1 MKLRNQR
8 HTIYSLA
15 LIAAASVGMMS
26 CNDKSDPVEEDE
38 TTNIVNVPNVAVT
51 SFSLRSDSKVM
62 SNLDSVFFSIDLNHG
77 VIYNADSL
85 PKGTPV
91 DKLIPVIKY
100 SDYITK
106 ALITMEGGITKTG
119 ESDYYASPSDT
130 IDFSGKVTLTI
141 ATADDAMSKDYVI
154 KVNVHKQN
162 PDSLQWDQIAVTG
175 LPSRLGSPKAQG
187 TVDHSGMA
195 VCLIEESDGSFTLA
209 QSDDIYANIWTK
221 QQVALSFMPD
231 LGTFTSTSD
240 AFYILDT
247 TGELYTSADALAWTS
262 TGEVWV
268 ALLGGYE
275 DTVLGLETT
284 SEGLFHAQY
293 PAKNMTRKAA
303 ETDFPIKG
311 CSNLAQHSNKWT
323 LSPVGIICGG
333 ILATGDYTSATW
345 GFDGREWV
353 KLSDGGIPQIT
364 GAALV
369 PYYAFRNLS
378 SSIYPTEMK
387 VWMLVGGMLSD
398 GAFNR
403 DLYISYNNGVN
414 WRKADSNLNLPASI
428 PATLYWDPMVA
439 LQKHSTNIS
448 DAWKIVES
456 RCATRASWSVNGDD
470 LTWECP
476 YIYLTGGLD
485 ESGTLRNAIWRGAIN
500 RLRFAPIF

>member
-1 MKLRNQR
+1 
-8 HTIYSLA
+8 
-15 LIAAASVGMMS
+15 MMS

-209 QSDDIYANIWTK
+209 Q
-221 QQVALSFMPD
+221 
-231 LGTFTSTSD
+231 
-240 AFYILDT
+240 
-247 TGELYTSADALAWTS
+247 
-262 TGEVWV
+262 
-268 ALLGGYE
+268 
-275 DTVLGLETT
+275 
-284 SEGLFHAQY
+284 
-293 PAKNMTRKAA
+293 
-303 ETDFPIKG
+303 
-311 CSNLAQHSNKWT
+311 
-323 LSPVGIICGG
+323 
-333 ILATGDYTSATW
+333 
-345 GFDGREWV
+345 
-353 KLSDGGIPQIT
+353 
-364 GAALV
+364 
-369 PYYAFRNLS
+369 
-378 SSIYPTEMK
+378 
-387 VWMLVGGMLSD
+387 
-398 GAFNR
+398 
-403 DLYISYNNGVN
+403 
-414 WRKADSNLNLPASI
+414 
-428 PATLYWDPMVA
+428 
-439 LQKHSTNIS
+439 
-448 DAWKIVES
+448 
-456 RCATRASWSVNGDD
+456 
-470 LTWECP
+470 
-476 YIYLTGGLD
+476 
-485 ESGTLRNAIWRGAIN
+485 
-500 RLRFAPIF
+500 